1 MNMPLIIAIKDPL
14 VAILCCLMVANVV
27 NGSEDTE
34 SNSFVEDER
43 PLHRLREET
52 R

>member
-1 MNMPLIIAIKDPL
+1 MPLIVAIKDHL
-14 VAILCCLMVANVV
+14 VAIFICLMIVNVV

-34 SNSFVEDER
+34 YNSFVEDER